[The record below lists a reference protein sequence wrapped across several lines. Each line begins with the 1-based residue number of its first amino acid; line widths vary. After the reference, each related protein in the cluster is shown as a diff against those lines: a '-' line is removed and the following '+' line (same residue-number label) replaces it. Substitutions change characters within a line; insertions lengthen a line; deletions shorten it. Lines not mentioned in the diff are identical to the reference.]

1 MTPVG
6 RPFAGRNYRLQ
17 GWSLAGAPARATP
30 MEVLSTGVAP
40 VAKATMPTPWQASC
54 RWARANHHLH
64 RGGGS
69 GVVRVR
75 EEV

>member
-17 GWSLAGAPARATP
+17 GWSLAGAPAWAMP
-30 MEVLSTGVAP
+30 MEVLSTGAAP
-40 VAKATMPTPWQASC
+40 VAKATAPTPWQASY

-64 RGGGS
+64 RGGGA
-69 GVVRVR
+69 VRVR